1 MIKDRIKT
9 LTDDYAKEV
18 AEILLKTSNS
28 SLFDF
33 TFEKIT
39 RQPFVEQ
46 HGCDAEESIN
56 VYFSS
61 TVKNDQYRTSGWKD
75 KKIWIQIIERDAYHN
90 YPHFNMFYKEEADS
104 TWKHDGSLS
113 NHIEAVEFLQK
124 KGYL

>member
-9 LTDDYAKEV
+9 LTDDYAREV
-18 AEILLKTSNS
+18 AEILLKTSTS
-28 SLFDF
+28 SIFDF

-56 VYFSS
+56 VYFSAV
-61 TVKNDQYRTSGWKD
+61 VKNEQYKNSGWKD
-75 KKIWIQIIERDAYHN
+75 KKVWIQIIERDAYHN
-90 YPHFNMFYKEEADS
+90 YPYFNAFYKEETDN
-104 TWKHDGSLS
+104 TWKYNSLS
-113 NHIEAVEFLQK
+113 NHIAAVEFLQS

>member
-9 LTDDYAKEV
+9 LTDDYAREV
-18 AEILLKTSNS
+18 AEILLKNSTSS
-28 SLFDF
+28 IFDF

-56 VYFSS
+56 VYFSA
-61 TVKNDQYRTSGWKD
+61 TVKNDQYRQSGWKD
-75 KKIWIQIIERDAYHN
+75 KKIFVQIIERDAYHN
-90 YPHFNMFYKEEADS
+90 YPYFNAFYMEDDS
-104 TWKHDGSLS
+104 TWKHDGNLS
-113 NHIEAVEFLQK
+113 NQIEAVEFLQS